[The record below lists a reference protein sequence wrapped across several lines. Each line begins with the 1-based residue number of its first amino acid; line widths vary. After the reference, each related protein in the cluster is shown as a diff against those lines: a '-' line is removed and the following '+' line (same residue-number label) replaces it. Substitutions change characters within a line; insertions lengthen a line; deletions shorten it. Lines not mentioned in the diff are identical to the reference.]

1 MPSHLRSDRPGDT
14 AGTPQRAGD
23 ATRVGARPHA
33 TAPMPRTA
41 SHQQQPPLT
50 RQAVPSPSRTGYDYS
65 YEDERRVRPPHP
77 SSRAGASA
85 LGTVA
90 HVVAVICRICAIV
103 LSVLVIAAACLSGS
117 MRLYLVGL
125 MNVVGRWIPRPL
137 LGVLVVE
144 TPLGGAF
151 RGDFALTAII
161 LFVIDWMLCRLARRW
176 RMR

>member
-14 AGTPQRAGD
+14 ADMPQQAGD
-23 ATRVGARPHA
+23 ATRAGARPHA
-33 TAPMPRTA
+33 TAPMPRAA
-41 SHQQQPPLT
+41 SRQQPPLT
-50 RQAVPSPSRTGYDYS
+50 RRAVPSPSRTGYDYS
-65 YEDERRVRPPHP
+65 YEDERRARPPRP
-77 SSRAGASA
+77 SSGAGAST
-85 LGTVA
+85 LGTIA

-103 LSVLVIAAACLSGS
+103 LSVLVIAAACLSGPV
-117 MRLYLVGL
+117 RLYLVGL

-176 RMR
+176 RTR